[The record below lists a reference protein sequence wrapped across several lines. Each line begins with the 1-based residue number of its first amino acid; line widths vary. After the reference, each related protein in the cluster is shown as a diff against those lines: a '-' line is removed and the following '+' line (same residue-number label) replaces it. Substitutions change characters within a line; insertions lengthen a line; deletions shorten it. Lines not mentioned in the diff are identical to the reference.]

1 MNTIDNSIIEKAKAW
16 LSDSYDVE
24 TRSEVSRLIA
34 EGSTELVDSF
44 YKNLEF
50 GTGGLRGIMG
60 VGTNRMNK
68 YTVGMAT
75 QGLANYILQCYPQ
88 ADTCVAVAFD
98 SRNNS
103 SYFAQVTAEV
113 LSANG
118 IKVYLFDKLRP
129 VPELSFAV
137 RYLRCQAGVVLTASH
152 NPKEY
157 NGYKAYWSDGG
168 QLVPPHDKNVIT
180 EVEKVSSPDLVK
192 FKADFDKIQIIGH
205 DIDAVYFDFLKKL
218 SIRQDLVQKH
228 SDLPIVYSPI
238 HGTGIMAVPQM
249 LEYFGFNNIHLV
261 EDQVVP
267 DGNFPTVVS
276 PNPEEREA
284 LTLAIKKAELVDA
297 DLVMA
302 TDPDSDRVGV
312 ACKNK
317 KGDFILLNGN
327 QTASILYYYI
337 LSQWQEKNK
346 FKGNEFVVKTIVTT
360 ELLND
365 IAEHYNVESF
375 DVLTGFKYIAEIIR
389 KYDGVKQFVV
399 GGEESYGYL
408 VGDFVR
414 DKDAVASCCM
424 IAEAAAWAKSR
435 GMTMIDVLIEIY
447 MKFGFYKED
456 LISIT
461 KKGKAGADEIKQMM
475 ADYRTNPPK
484 EINGSKVVEIRDYQ
498 KSEKVNTVSNT
509 VELIDLPKS
518 DVIQFFTE
526 DGSKITVR
534 PSGTEPKIKFYFGI
548 KQNLD
553 AVSDYDSVN
562 EECDKRIK
570 SIIESLGL

>member
-1 MNTIDNSIIEKAKAW
+1 MNTIDTRIIEIAKSW
-16 LSDSYDVE
+16 LSDSYDTE
-24 TRSEVSRLIA
+24 TRNEVNRLLT
-34 EGSTELVDSF
+34 ENSSELVDSF

-60 VGTNRMNK
+60 IGTNRMNK

-75 QGLANYILQCYPQ
+75 QGLANYILKCYPNS
-88 ADTCVAVAFD
+88 DSCVAIAFD

-113 LSANG
+113 MSANG

-137 RYLRCQAGVVLTASH
+137 RYLRCQAGIVLTASH

-168 QLVPPHDKNVIT
+168 QLVPPHDKNVIA
-180 EVEKVSSPDLVK
+180 EVEKINTPDLVK
-192 FKADFDKIQIIGH
+192 FKANFDKIQIIGH

-218 SIRQDLVQKH
+218 SLRQDLVHKYR
-228 SDLPIVYSPI
+228 DLPIVYSPI

-261 EDQVVP
+261 EDQVIP
-267 DGNFPTVVS
+267 DGNFPTVIS

-284 LTLAIKKAELVDA
+284 LTLAIKKAEEVNA

-302 TDPDSDRVGV
+302 TDPDGDRVGV
-312 ACKNK
+312 ACKDNN
-317 KGDFILLNGN
+317 GNFILLNGN
-327 QTASILYYYI
+327 QTASVLYYYI
-337 LSQWQEKNK
+337 LSQWHEKNK

-365 IAEHYNVESF
+365 IANHFKVESF
-375 DVLTGFKYIAEIIR
+375 DVLTGFKYIAEIIG
-389 KYDGVKQFVV
+389 KYEGKKQFIV

-408 VGDFVR
+408 IGDFVR

-424 IAEAAAWAKSR
+424 IAEAAAWAKSKN
-435 GMTMIDVLIEIY
+435 MTLIDILIEIY
-447 MKFGFYKED
+447 QKFGLYKED

-461 KKGKAGADEIKQMM
+461 KKGKAGADEIKLMM
-475 ADYRTNPPK
+475 ENYRNTPPK
-484 EINGSKVVEIRDYQ
+484 EINGSTVIEIRDYQ
-498 KSEKVNTVSNT
+498 KSEKVDVVNNSTT
-509 VELIDLPKS
+509 IIDLPKS

-548 KQNLD
+548 KQELKD
-553 AVSDYDSVN
+553 ASEYEKVN
-562 EECDKRIK
+562 EESNNKIKAIIK
-570 SIIESLGL
+570 SLNL